1 MRSCLNLILEGR
13 NRCRDETDWPRGRT
27 TCCCGTKKLACFC
40 GGKLCGLECV
50 PCASGSLLASDGTEK
65 TSFGWGAME
74 SLPDVYLRGLQD
86 SVG

>member
-1 MRSCLNLILEGR
+1 M
-13 NRCRDETDWPRGRT
+13 
-27 TCCCGTKKLACFC
+27 
-40 GGKLCGLECV
+40 CGLECV